1 MNRTENEWPALDI
14 KAERIRPPK
23 ASHQWITTIL
33 ILGFCIIVL
42 ELILRLKQV
51 PEYLVPS
58 PTRIFSALWE
68 KQTTLLLDL
77 GITLLEAFLGFLLA
91 NLFSFITGVIF
102 FYSRTAERTIL
113 PFLIGLKAI
122 PIIAIAPLLV
132 LWFGY
137 GLGSKV
143 IMAAIVAFF
152 PLVIGVTTG
161 IRSANIEAVDLMRSL
176 SATRWEMLT
185 KLCLPIAVPYIIAA
199 LKVSSTLAVVGA
211 IVGELT
217 GARRGLGFTILMA
230 TYNVDTPLL
239 FSAIVLS
246 AFAGGVIYLAV
257 LMLERCLWRYY
268 LDRADLS

>member
-1 MNRTENEWPALDI
+1 MKRAGDEWPALGI
-14 KAERIRPPK
+14 KAERTP
-23 ASHQWITTIL
+23 SGEVSGQWLATVML
-33 ILGFCIIVL
+33 LVACVIVL
-42 ELILRLKQV
+42 ELIVRLMKV

-58 PTRIFSALWE
+58 PTRILSAFWE
-68 KQTTLLLDL
+68 KHTTLLLDL
-77 GITLLEAFLGFLLA
+77 GVTLLEAILGFLLA
-91 NLFSFITGVIF
+91 NLFSLLTGVGF

-152 PLVIGVTTG
+152 PLVVGVTTG
-161 IRSANIEAVDLMRSL
+161 IRSVNIEAVDLMRSL
-176 SATRWEMLT
+176 SATRWELLT
-185 KLCLPIAVPYIIAA
+185 KLCLPVAVPYIIAA
-199 LKVSSTLAVVGA
+199 LKVSATLAVVGA

-246 AFAGGVIYLAV
+246 AFAGGAIYLAV
-257 LMLERCLWRYY
+257 LVLERSLWRYY